1 MFFFAFTEFILSSV
15 NIFFI
20 LNKSDYFCYMI
31 LHRFFVPLLSKRMRV
46 FDYVCVHLSGVFPSK
61 NAVKKAFKNELI
73 LLNSKIALSGEWLAE
88 GDKLEVKAQD
98 LGAFKIFPLK
108 FEVLFEDDFMAVI
121 YKPAGFPVSGN
132 YYKTIQNALP
142 YNLYI
147 SKEVDTLI
155 LPRPVHRLDKLTSG
169 LLLVAKTRSA
179 QINLGCQFENQEI
192 SKTYAA
198 LVKGKLEG
206 EGMVDFS
213 IDQQKAKTLY
223 KSVKV
228 EKSLSYNDVTL
239 VKLQPKTGRT
249 HQLRIHMAEIGHPIV
264 GDTVYDSE
272 RVLKG
277 KGLFLTAC
285 KVSFI
290 HPVSLLNQTFEI
302 SLPSKFYAFLKREK
316 RRWKKFHA

>member
-1 MFFFAFTEFILSSV
+1 
-15 NIFFI
+15 
-20 LNKSDYFCYMI
+20 MI
-31 LHRFFVPLLSKRMRV
+31 LHSFFVPLLSERIRI

-61 NAVKKAFKNELI
+61 NGVKKAFKNQLI
-73 LLNSKIALSGEWLAE
+73 LLNGKIALSGEWLSE
-88 GDKLEVKAQD
+88 GDKVEVKAQD

-108 FEVLFEDDFMAVI
+108 LEVLFEDTFMAVI
-121 YKPAGFPVSGN
+121 HKPAGFPVSGN

-142 YNLYI
+142 YNLSI
-147 SKEVDTLI
+147 SKEDDALI

-179 QINLGCQFENQEI
+179 QINLGRQFEAQQI

-206 EGMVDFS
+206 EGIVDIS
-213 IDQQKAKTLY
+213 IHHQHAKTLY

-228 EKSLSYNDVTL
+228 EKSLSYSDVSM
-239 VKLQPKTGRT
+239 VELQPKTGRT

-264 GDTVYDSE
+264 GDAVHDSE
-272 RVLKG
+272 KVLKG

-302 SLPSKFYAFLKREK
+302 SIPSKFDTLLKREK